1 MNTVPHEK
9 NARLVFGDLTKGFT
23 RNFKE
28 TKNQKNGQN
37 NIKKADEAYEE
48 SKAKK

>member
-37 NIKKADEAYEE
+37 NNKKADEAYEE
-48 SKAKK
+48 SKTKK